1 MYLIEVDVVDRSLL
15 WIYFTNHGKKLVV
28 VVEDATPAKLRDGK
42 VDSAW
47 RRWSRNPRNVLLVSL
62 QHSSSARLLAPLLLF
77 VLPYPLLPPS
87 SSSSFWIVAGEVSV
101 TKPCRCLCFG
111 TFEQTTY
118 NRPRRLTILHAS
130 HNRLMAVR
138 TFIFLFISLSFFL
151 SFCCCRL
158 CNDVRVTT
166 LEIWTDDEWK
176 KRVFCEVLRHQKSTF
191 LKLKKN
197 TKTNE

>member
-1 MYLIEVDVVDRSLL
+1 MYLIKVDVVDRSLL

-47 RRWSRNPRNVLLVSL
+47 RRWSRNPRNVLLVSA

-77 VLPYPLLPPS
+77 VLPYPLLPS
-87 SSSSFWIVAGEVSV
+87 SSSSSWAFWIVAGEVSV

-130 HNRLMAVR
+130 HSRLMAVR
-138 TFIFLFISLSFFL
+138 TFIFLFIFLSFFL
-151 SFCCCRL
+151 LLSMLKRA
-158 CNDVRVTT
+158 
-166 LEIWTDDEWK
+166 IWTDDEKK
-176 KRVFCEVLRHQKSTF
+176 KRVCEVLRHQKSTF
-191 LKLKKN
+191 LTLKK
-197 TKTNE
+197 

>member
-1 MYLIEVDVVDRSLL
+1 MYLIKVDGVERSLL

-28 VVEDATPAKLRDGK
+28 VEFEDATPAKLRDGK

-47 RRWSRNPRNVLLVSL
+47 RRWSRNPRNVLLVSA

-77 VLPYPLLPPS
+77 VLPYPLLPS
-87 SSSSFWIVAGEVSV
+87 SSSSSSWAFFWIVAGEVSV

-138 TFIFLFISLSFFL
+138 TLIFLFIFLSFFL
-151 SFCCCRL
+151 LLLSS
-158 CNDVRVTT
+158 V
-166 LEIWTDDEWK
+166 
-176 KRVFCEVLRHQKSTF
+176 
-191 LKLKKN
+191 
-197 TKTNE
+197 

>member
-1 MYLIEVDVVDRSLL
+1 MYLIKVDVVDRSLL

-28 VVEDATPAKLRDGK
+28 VEFEDATPAKLRDGK

-47 RRWSRNPRNVLLVSL
+47 RRWSRNRRNVLLVSA
-62 QHSSSARLLAPLLLF
+62 QHSSSARLLVPLLLF

-87 SSSSFWIVAGEVSV
+87 SSSSSWVFWIVAGEVSV

-138 TFIFLFISLSFFL
+138 TFIFLFIFLSFFL
-151 SFCCCRL
+151 SFFLSVVVVVCV
-158 CNDVRVTT
+158 NDVRRVY
-166 LEIWTDDEWK
+166 LEMIWTDDE
-176 KRVFCEVLRHQKSTF
+176 
-191 LKLKKN
+191 
-197 TKTNE
+197 

>member
-1 MYLIEVDVVDRSLL
+1 MYLIKVDVVDRSLL

-28 VVEDATPAKLRDGK
+28 VEFEDATPAKLRDGK

-47 RRWSRNPRNVLLVSL
+47 RRWSRNPRNVLLVSA
-62 QHSSSARLLAPLLLF
+62 QHSSSARLLVPLLLF

-87 SSSSFWIVAGEVSV
+87 SSSSWAFWIVAGEVSV

-138 TFIFLFISLSFFL
+138 TFIFLFIFLSFFL
-151 SFCCCRL
+151 SFFLSVVVVVCV
-158 CNDVRVTT
+158 NDVRRVY
-166 LEIWTDDEWK
+166 LEIWTDDEYK
-176 KRVFCEVLRHQKSTF
+176 KRVFVNCGETEVLRHQK
-191 LKLKKN
+191 
-197 TKTNE
+197 